1 VKFQSFGCQDNKD
14 VLSEEA
20 VTYLNSLCAWV
31 YFQDDSSDE
40 EDSDDSDDSDEE
52 TAAAGDEG
60 SEQEN

>member
-1 VKFQSFGCQDNKD
+1 MKFQSFGYQDNQD
-14 VLSEEA
+14 VLSEVA

-31 YFQDDSSDE
+31 YYQDDSSDE
-40 EDSDDSDDSDEE
+40 EDSDDSDEE